1 VLDFLNKDIMP
12 SHNLARIKIDELDII
27 GYSIAG
33 EETVIAIPQLDI
45 CFDVG
50 KAPDQ
55 IISINHILLTHGHM
69 DHSAGFAYYLSHRNF
84 CGQSPGTLLAP
95 ENLLPAIRDIISGW
109 VRLDGNQ
116 LPVNLVGVKPGDEFQ
131 LKPNLIVRVFPTK
144 HSRGSVGYTVIEKR
158 KKLKTEY
165 AGLTGPQ
172 IVELKKQGIV
182 VDNPL
187 EIPLVT
193 YLGDTQYVD
202 FSQLNYI
209 AESKIL
215 IAECTFYVDEHA
227 ERALAGRHMHISE
240 FVELVCKLN
249 NQHIVVTHT
258 TQRTPMSQIRK
269 ILKDALPA
277 DKYDRTVLL
286 MDKNRN
292 FQ

>member
-1 VLDFLNKDIMP
+1 MP
-12 SHNLARIKIDELDII
+12 SHNLAKITIDDLDII
-27 GYSIAG
+27 GYSVAG
-33 EETVIAIPQLDI
+33 EETVVAVPQLDV
-45 CFDVG
+45 CFDIG

-55 IISINHILLTHGHM
+55 IVPINHILLTHGHM

-84 CGQSPGTLLAP
+84 CGQSPGTILVP
-95 ENLLPAIRDIISGW
+95 ENLVGAIKDIISGW
-109 VRLDGNQ
+109 IRLDGNQ

-131 LKPNLIVRVFPTK
+131 LKPNLVARVFPTK
-144 HSRGSVGYTVIEKR
+144 HSRGSVGYSIIEKR

-165 AGLTGPQ
+165 TSLTGPQ

-182 VDNPL
+182 IDNPL

-202 FSQLNYI
+202 FSQLSYI

-215 IAECTFYVDEHA
+215 IAECTFYIDEHA
-227 ERALAGRHMHISE
+227 DRAQAGRHMYIEE
-240 FVELVCKLN
+240 FVKLITELN

-258 TQRTPMSQIRK
+258 TRRTPMSQIRK
-269 ILKDALPA
+269 ILKDAIPA
-277 DKYDRTVLL
+277 DKYDKVIIL

-292 FQ
+292 S